1 MKKNIKKILE
11 NALTKLP
18 KFDASIENISID
30 QSVERTKNPNH
41 GDFTT
46 NIAMQIASSS
56 GKNPK
61 EIAENIISEMID
73 IKGIHEIK
81 IAGPGFI
88 NFYLDEKSFH
98 DEIATII
105 DRNDSYAIKTE
116 KQKTKILLE
125 FVSANPT
132 GPLHVGHGRHAAYGA
147 TVGNLLEAIGYE
159 VTREYYVNDAGRQMN
174 ILCVSVILRLLEING
189 KKIQMPAASYKGEYI
204 SEIAGLLLKSKIPS
218 VKSEALFE
226 SLPEDEPKG
235 DKDKYIDALIENA
248 IKNIGKKIFN
258 SILEQTVELIRDDI
272 KNDLEEFGVIYDSWF
287 FEKNLE
293 KKGDLDKTLSIIKKN
308 KMLYKKDGAI
318 WFKSS
323 DFGDE
328 KDRVVT
334 RENGINTYFA
344 SDIAYH
350 YTKRKRGYGLL
361 INILGSD
368 HHGYITRVQASLQAM
383 GYRKGSLEVELVQ
396 FVSLFR
402 DGKKQSM
409 STRSGDFISLRK
421 LRQEVGNDAARFF
434 YILYSHEQH
443 LDFDLELAK
452 KRSNENPV
460 YYIQYAHARIASVFK
475 QISEQEMKINTEVG
489 FDNLSKLNKK
499 QEKSLMSLLSR
510 YPEVIE
516 LAAKKRA
523 PHLLAHYLKDLANEF
538 HSYYNAHTFIVTDN
552 KLRNAR
558 LVLIKATQI
567 VIANG
572 LKILGVSAPLMM

>member
-1 MKKNIKKILE
+1 
-11 NALTKLP
+11 
-18 KFDASIENISID
+18 
-30 QSVERTKNPNH
+30 
-41 GDFTT
+41 
-46 NIAMQIASSS
+46 
-56 GKNPK
+56 
-61 EIAENIISEMID
+61 
-73 IKGIHEIK
+73 
-81 IAGPGFI
+81 
-88 NFYLDEKSFH
+88 
-98 DEIATII
+98 
-105 DRNDSYAIKTE
+105 
-116 KQKTKILLE
+116 
-125 FVSANPT
+125 
-132 GPLHVGHGRHAAYGA
+132 
-147 TVGNLLEAIGYE
+147 
-159 VTREYYVNDAGRQMN
+159 
-174 ILCVSVILRLLEING
+174 
-189 KKIQMPAASYKGEYI
+189 
-204 SEIAGLLLKSKIPS
+204 
-218 VKSEALFE
+218 
-226 SLPEDEPKG
+226 
-235 DKDKYIDALIENA
+235 
-248 IKNIGKKIFN
+248 
-258 SILEQTVELIRDDI
+258 
-272 KNDLEEFGVIYDSWF
+272 
-287 FEKNLE
+287 
-293 KKGDLDKTLSIIKKN
+293 
-308 KMLYKKDGAI
+308 MLYKKDGAI

-402 DGKKQSM
+402 DGEKQSM

-434 YILYSHEQH
+434 YILHSNEQH

-475 QISEQEMKINTEVG
+475 QISEQKIKINKKVG
-489 FDNLSKLNKK
+489 FENLSKLNKK

-572 LKILGVSAPLMM
+572 LKILGVSAPLIM